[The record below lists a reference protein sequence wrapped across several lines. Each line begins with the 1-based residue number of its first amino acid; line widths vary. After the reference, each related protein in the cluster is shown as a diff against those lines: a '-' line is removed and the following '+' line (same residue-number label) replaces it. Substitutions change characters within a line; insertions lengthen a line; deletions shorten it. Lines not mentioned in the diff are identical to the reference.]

1 MRVADLKKTALVY
14 YYLSSIFCITSLFFA
29 EFVGPVYL
37 TLNYTLQS
45 HTHMHTH
52 TPFQWL
58 FFQVKLSHPLIT
70 FLSIYSEIKIEL
82 RLKLCFIT
90 CTTL

>member
-1 MRVADLKKTALVY
+1 
-14 YYLSSIFCITSLFFA
+14 
-29 EFVGPVYL
+29 
-37 TLNYTLQS
+37 
-45 HTHMHTH
+45 MHTH

-82 RLKLCFIT
+82 RLKLCFMISHVRRFDPIPERFHFRT
-90 CTTL
+90 FR